1 MSIQSTNVFVSYSH
15 ADALLV
21 APVVRLLRLNK
32 SLVFQDID
40 DIQPGKR
47 WRSEIAKGLAK
58 SHLVIVFWCGHARC
72 SDEVSKE
79 WKSAI
84 EQEKDLLPLLLDATP
99 LPPEL
104 GEFQWIDFRATVG
117 ASHTAIVSPA
127 NDSIEPPLPMSSTEK
142 ARRSPSPW
150 LILGGFAAVVVA
162 VAAGSLFTLHS
173 QAPMS
178 TGDSTPQPIPPSF
191 GVFDSIFRKDFLL
204 WFALLI
210 AVTAC
215 LVWLL
220 RWRTKRVEPMEM
232 ANAPPREFERHVASE
247 IEAEILRRTAL
258 KHDVKHI
265 GVKSSAAGGQFA
277 AP

>member
-15 ADALLV
+15 ADASLV
-21 APVVRLLRLNK
+21 APVVRLLRVNK

-40 DIQPGKR
+40 NIQPGKK
-47 WRSEIAKGLAK
+47 WRSEIAKGLAE
-58 SHLVIVFWCGHARC
+58 SHMVIVFWCDHARC

-104 GEFQWIDFRATVG
+104 SEFQWIDFRATVG

-127 NDSIEPPLPMSSTEK
+127 NDSSEPPLPMPSMEK
-142 ARRSPSPW
+142 SRRSPW

-162 VAAGSLFTLHS
+162 VAAGSLFTLRS

-178 TGDSTPQPIPPSF
+178 TGDSTPRHIPPSP
-191 GVFDSIFRKDFLL
+191 GVFDSLIKQDILL
-204 WFALLI
+204 WLALLI

-215 LVWLL
+215 LAWLL
-220 RWRTKRVEPMEM
+220 RWRSKRVEPIEI
-232 ANAPPREFERHVASE
+232 ASAPPREIERHIASE

-258 KHDVKHI
+258 KHDT
-265 GVKSSAAGGQFA
+265 GA
-277 AP
+277 